1 MFASAS
7 RQVSSAGGW
16 VGALTLLG
24 AVFFYLLGGWRSA
37 IGLVGG
43 AAIMTAALY
52 LVAWRVEA
60 TKKGRRAKVPRAL
73 LIAAQIFKFALI
85 FALLWLMVYILQ
97 VPAGSIASGV
107 TVGVIALVLGFAK
120 PRTAGR
126 V

>member
-1 MFASAS
+1 
-7 RQVSSAGGW
+7 
-16 VGALTLLG
+16 
-24 AVFFYLLGGWRSA
+24 
-37 IGLVGG
+37 
-43 AAIMTAALY
+43 MTAALY